1 MTDIFITAPITRSSI
16 ARPGQAA
23 PKSNIGAAFL
33 AVCEVIGQ
41 AYAMAYATPFG
52 FARRQPTVCDE
63 ADLQGRDPKW

>member
-1 MTDIFITAPITRSSI
+1 MTDIFITAPITPSSI

-41 AYAMAYATPFG
+41 AYAMAYATPSG